1 VDEFFGRY
9 RNLSVFLAVV
19 FAQIILL
26 GYQVRTDR
34 GSRLLREWT
43 VQAVTPVTKSVR
55 GLTQWAGSGWEN
67 YFWLIDTK
75 QDNDRLRRQLAQLKL
90 ENVGLRSSLAQFE
103 REDKL
108 VAYQDDLASKTLL
121 AQVIGKGANSNSREI
136 FISRGLDAGVT
147 AGMPVITP
155 DGIVGKVQA
164 SFSGAAL
171 VMLISDPEA
180 GVGVLLERSR
190 AGGILK
196 GTGHTECRVDYI
208 SHEVEVALGETV
220 YTSGDD
226 RVFPKGLRIGEV
238 VKLDRG
244 TDFQEI
250 RIKPFVR
257 LDRLEEVLVITA
269 GIHQQLPDSP
279 QVQPPQFLMPLP
291 AEEGDPLRTGAA
303 PAAETPALA
312 EGTAHPAQPGSIGQ
326 IESNGRLTD
335 ADRLRQYYQSIA
347 AQQGHRIGYGAPGT
361 PAPEFNPERVR
372 PRPSAAGGRA
382 APGNGSAADAGGGSG
397 TGSTSGSATVSGG
410 TPRAS
415 AGAPEAAEP
424 AAQPPLADSAGS
436 EESGQPRGEPS
447 PRPLVGDSGPGRNG
461 SAPAAEPRR
470 QRRGAASV
478 DTGSSGVSGPPP
490 AGSGNRSAVPEP
502 RPAVP
507 EQRPAAPGDR
517 SSAPQV
523 KPAAPKPPETKP
535 PETKPP
541 ETKPPETKRAAQP

>member
-9 RNLSVFLAVV
+9 RSLSVLLAVV
-19 FAQIILL
+19 FAQVILL

-43 VQAVTPVTKSVR
+43 VQAITPVTKSVR

-75 QDNDRLRRQLAQLKL
+75 QDNDRLQRQLAQLKL

-103 REDKL
+103 REGKL

-136 FISRGLDAGVT
+136 FISRGLNAGVT

-164 SFSGAAL
+164 SYSGAAL

-208 SHEVEVALGETV
+208 SHEVDVAIGETV

-269 GIHQQLPDSP
+269 GVHQNLPDSP
-279 QVQPPQFLMPLP
+279 QVQPPQYLMPLP

-303 PAAETPALA
+303 PAGPTPAVA
-312 EGTAHPAQPGSIGQ
+312 DGAARPAQPDSMGQ
-326 IESNGRLTD
+326 TEPNGRLTD

-347 AQQGHRIGYGAPGT
+347 AQQGHRIGYGGPGS

-372 PRPSAAGGRA
+372 PRQPAPGAGSAPGNTSAADA
-382 APGNGSAADAGGGSG
+382 ATASGNGSASGSG
-397 TGSTSGSATVSGG
+397 DAPSS
-410 TPRAS
+410 S
-415 AGAPEAAEP
+415 AGAAEAPQSSQPQSSQPQSSQPLPDSEGSENSQTPLHEFSPRPSSPPPSPPRPSSPRQSLGDPGPVRDARAAGAEPQRRGAPSLNAGSGAVSEPPPAATHVKPVAPETKPAASKP
-424 AAQPPLADSAGS
+424 AAQP
-436 EESGQPRGEPS
+436 
-447 PRPLVGDSGPGRNG
+447 
-461 SAPAAEPRR
+461 
-470 QRRGAASV
+470 
-478 DTGSSGVSGPPP
+478 
-490 AGSGNRSAVPEP
+490 
-502 RPAVP
+502 
-507 EQRPAAPGDR
+507 
-517 SSAPQV
+517 
-523 KPAAPKPPETKP
+523 
-535 PETKPP
+535 
-541 ETKPPETKRAAQP
+541 

>member
-9 RNLSVFLAVV
+9 RNLSVLLAVV

-75 QDNDRLRRQLAQLKL
+75 QDNDRLRREVAQLKL

-136 FISRGLDAGVT
+136 FISRGIDAGVT

-164 SFSGAAL
+164 SYSGAAL

-196 GTGHTECRVDYI
+196 GTGHRECRVDYI
-208 SHEVEVALGETV
+208 SHEVEVAIGETV

-250 RIKPFVR
+250 RIRPFAR

-269 GIHQQLPDSP
+269 GVHQNLPDSP
-279 QVQPPQFLMPLP
+279 LVQPPQFLMPLP
-291 AEEGDPLRTGAA
+291 DEEANPLRTGAA
-303 PAAETPALA
+303 PAGQAPAVA
-312 EGTAHPAQPGSIGQ
+312 EGTRPAPADGIGQ
-326 IESNGRLTD
+326 TEPNGRLTD

-347 AQQGHRIGYGAPGT
+347 AQQGHRIGHGGPGS

-372 PRPSAAGGRA
+372 PRPFAPGAGASSGNSVSAGSGSASGGSSIPGGSEAPAAGTATEAHESRPQQPRA
-382 APGNGSAADAGGGSG
+382 ALDDAEDSATSLFGSSPPESSPRPSSPRQSLGDPGPAGGARTRSATSQGRSAPPLSAGSGGGSAP
-397 TGSTSGSATVSGG
+397 SAVPQQRPAVPTEG
-410 TPRAS
+410 PAAANERPA
-415 AGAPEAAEP
+415 APEKPAQTRPPEAKP
-424 AAQPPLADSAGS
+424 AAQP
-436 EESGQPRGEPS
+436 
-447 PRPLVGDSGPGRNG
+447 
-461 SAPAAEPRR
+461 
-470 QRRGAASV
+470 
-478 DTGSSGVSGPPP
+478 
-490 AGSGNRSAVPEP
+490 
-502 RPAVP
+502 
-507 EQRPAAPGDR
+507 
-517 SSAPQV
+517 
-523 KPAAPKPPETKP
+523 
-535 PETKPP
+535 
-541 ETKPPETKRAAQP
+541 